1 MIPKDT
7 DRFRLFS
14 DDYFTIKTDFS
25 KIFALFELKIT
36 EDLHFDR
43 INLKSY
49 L

>member
-7 DRFRLFS
+7 DSFRLFL

-25 KIFALFELKIT
+25 KIFALFILKTTKIYR
-36 EDLHFDR
+36 FDR
-43 INLKSY
+43 LSFKGY